1 MRRKI
6 FTYTCFFEGQQE
18 EMYFKYVS
26 KLIKH
31 IRPEVGIKLNKTSK
45 LNTLAKSSTEVPKI
59 AVFDYDC
66 ELATFENRV
75 KTCKKSKIRIFYT
88 SLNFDLWL
96 LLHKEKF
103 TKNVSDN
110 ADYIPRIRKVYNL
123 NKTDNI
129 KEEKIINKILS
140 QITLDDVKFAI
151 KNCNEIMNDKLE
163 ADKLKIGKD
172 FEYYPNPSMS
182 IQEFFEGVLKELG
195 M

>member
-1 MRRKI
+1 M
-6 FTYTCFFEGQQE
+6 
-18 EMYFKYVS
+18 
-26 KLIKH
+26 
-31 IRPEVGIKLNKTSK
+31 
-45 LNTLAKSSTEVPKI
+45 
-59 AVFDYDC
+59 
-66 ELATFENRV
+66 
-75 KTCKKSKIRIFYT
+75 
-88 SLNFDLWL
+88 